1 MFAHKLCA
9 LLDRNVLTSR
19 DIFDCHFLMQK
30 RTPLNKEIIEKR
42 MKMDLPDYLQKC
54 IDTIEK
60 MNEKRMLS
68 GLGDLMDEETKKFV
82 KTRLKQDTIA
92 LLRMYREFPI
102 LKES

>member
-30 RTPLNKEIIEKR
+30 RTPLNQKIVEER
-42 MKMDLPDYLQKC
+42 MKTDLSDYLKRC
-54 IDTIEK
+54 IDAVEK
-60 MNEKRMLS
+60 MNEKRILS
-68 GLGDLMDEETKKFV
+68 GLGDLMDEETKRFV

-92 LLRMYREFPI
+92 LLGMYKEFPI
-102 LKES
+102 LKEV

>member
-1 MFAHKLCA
+1 
-9 LLDRNVLTSR
+9 
-19 DIFDCHFLMQK
+19 
-30 RTPLNKEIIEKR
+30 

-68 GLGDLMDEETKKFV
+68 GLGDLMEEETKKFV

-92 LLRMYREFPI
+92 LLGMHREFPI
-102 LKES
+102 LK

>member
-1 MFAHKLCA
+1 
-9 LLDRNVLTSR
+9 
-19 DIFDCHFLMQK
+19 
-30 RTPLNKEIIEKR
+30 
-42 MKMDLPDYLQKC
+42 MKMDLSDYLQRC

-68 GLGDLMDEETKKFV
+68 GLGDLMEEETKKFV

-102 LKES
+102 LTES